1 MTMEIEEK
9 NAELITT
16 AKKLLPLVFKSSL
29 SVTVCAIFVIW
40 FYLATLGRLDVFI
53 DAIGFST
60 LLGIVFGFTIVA
72 FAAICALIFISSL
85 ILVLIVT
92 EYENTISIYSYLKH
106 SLIRICLLNG
116 CLFGPI
122 VIGFF
127 YLYDLTGKHGV
138 YFFLAGSALIIL
150 SSYLATYFIFH
161 RSKYNRCNGSNLNS
175 APLLNI
181 LMPLSLIIPALTQI
195 IPLSLLLSK
204 ISFQAQDGDLEQGIS
219 IAIISLIF
227 ATISFSP
234 GMLFISGFKKGN
246 LLRST
251 ILAFMIVPFC
261 IMLLASFIP
270 ILPLMIT
277 NMAMNL
283 AGIADWRTHHYT
295 IKNEV
300 YPHSMFPGQQWNTR
314 YYADIPNRFFITGIA
329 MFSFGDIKLICPT
342 SIRQAQLENM
352 TFNFKN
358 REENQKKSEAL
369 KSAAMP
375 CFPIDKKD
383 ITQWD
388 IPLSAPIYYEK
399 VRLTT
404 PRAPGDI
411 FQYLRR

>member
-1 MTMEIEEK
+1 MTIEIEEK
-9 NAELITT
+9 NAELVTT

-29 SVTVCAIFVIW
+29 SITVCSVFVIW
-40 FYLATLGRLDVFI
+40 FYLSTLGRLDVFVE
-53 DAIGFST
+53 AIGFAT

-72 FAAICALIFISSL
+72 FAVICILIFISSL
-85 ILVLIVT
+85 MLVSIVT
-92 EYENTISIYSYLKH
+92 GYENTICNYSFLKH

-127 YLYDLTGKHGV
+127 YLYDLTGKSGV
-138 YFFLAGSALIIL
+138 YFFLAGSALIIIV
-150 SSYLATYFIFH
+150 SYLATYFLFY
-161 RSKYNRCNGSNLNS
+161 RSQYNRNNHTNLNS

-219 IAIISLIF
+219 TAIISLIS
-227 ATISFSP
+227 AIISFLP
-234 GMLFISGFKKGN
+234 GILFISGFKKGN

-251 ILAFMIVPFC
+251 ILAFMIIPFC
-261 IMLLASFIP
+261 IVLLASFIP
-270 ILPLMIT
+270 ILPLMIA

-283 AGIADWRTHHYT
+283 AGIADWRTHQYT
-295 IKNEV
+295 IRNEV

-314 YYADIPNRFFITGIA
+314 YYADIPDRFFITGIA

-342 SIRQAQLENM
+342 SIRQAQLDNM
-352 TFNFKN
+352 TFNFNNQQEN
-358 REENQKKSEAL
+358 RKKSEAF

-383 ITQWD
+383 IKQWD
-388 IPLSAPIYYEK
+388 IPLSTPIYYEK

-404 PRAPGDI
+404 PHSPTDI
-411 FQYLRR
+411 FQYLKR